1 MSGFF
6 IPLIRL
12 YFDLLH
18 KIKRISLASM
28 NAKKADLDEKPSNQ
42 QKQPPGKV
50 TTSMDLQTFLPYR
63 MYRFAAQMSQTGNK
77 LSVLLQQ
84 SGVAIGEREW
94 RVISVL
100 GAYGGLTNGAVAE
113 ALKTDAATVTRA
125 VKVLKD
131 LGFVDT
137 RNSKRDRRKLL
148 IYLTQD
154 GADFHDKITPKRVET
169 GELIDSCFTYEEKS
183 QLHHLLNKLDRHLQ
197 HLENEL
203 EDEWE

>member
-1 MSGFF
+1 MKEKQSNPHAPDLSTQK
-6 IPLIRL
+6 PLE
-12 YFDLLH
+12 
-18 KIKRISLASM
+18 
-28 NAKKADLDEKPSNQ
+28 KAPSANLEPT
-42 QKQPPGKV
+42 KQSPGKEPPGKV
-50 TTSMDLQTFLPYR
+50 KSSMDLQTFLPYR

-84 SGVAIGEREW
+84 SGVSIGEREW
-94 RVISVL
+94 RVLSVL
-100 GAYGGLTNGAVAE
+100 GAYGGLTNGHVAD

-131 LGFVDT
+131 MGFVGT
-137 RNSKRDRRKLL
+137 RNSKRDRRKIL
-148 IYLTQD
+148 IYLTQS
-154 GADFHDKITPKRVET
+154 GADFHDEITPKRIET

>member
-1 MSGFF
+1 MKHQDNSGVVGQ
-6 IPLIRL
+6 
-12 YFDLLH
+12 
-18 KIKRISLASM
+18 
-28 NAKKADLDEKPSNQ
+28 NDEFATSRDPS
-42 QKQPPGKV
+42 KQPAGKV
-50 TTSMDLQTFLPYR
+50 QSSMDLQTFLPYR

-77 LSVLLQQ
+77 LSVLLAQ
-84 SGVAIGEREW
+84 SGVQIGEREW

-125 VKVLKD
+125 VKVLKE

-137 RNSKRDRRKLL
+137 RNSKRDRRKIL
-148 IYLTQD
+148 IYLTQA
-154 GADFHDKITPKRVET
+154 GADFHDKITPRRIET
-169 GELIDSCFTYEEKS
+169 GELIDSCFTHEEKA